1 MTGASIAAEIE
12 AALGEVARDTGDGV
26 FVVTLTEPS
35 TGPATPWSTTPPV
48 AGATHDVPA
57 MIGRFARSMIDGT
70 LIRATDKRVM
80 IAGTAPKPLTS
91 WTVTIAGQ
99 VHSIVNVMEMA
110 PAGVA
115 LYYEVQ
121 ARA

>member
-1 MTGASIAAEIE
+1 MSGASIAAEIE
-12 AALGEVARDTGDGV
+12 AALGEVARDVGSGT
-26 FVVTLTEPS
+26 FVVTLVEPS
-35 TGPATPWSTTPPV
+35 TGPTTPWSGTSVTP
-48 AGATHDVPA
+48 GASHEVPA
-57 MIGRFARSMIDGT
+57 MIGQFNRNMIDGT

-91 WTVTIAGQ
+91 WTVTIAGR
-99 VHSIVNVMEMA
+99 VHAIVSVDEIA
-110 PAGVA
+110 PSGVA

>member
-1 MTGASIAAEIE
+1 M
-12 AALGEVARDTGDGV
+12 V
-26 FVVTLTEPS
+26 
-35 TGPATPWSTTPPV
+35 
-48 AGATHDVPA
+48 
-57 MIGRFARSMIDGT
+57 GRFNRNMIDGT

-91 WTVTIAGQ
+91 WTVAIAGQ
-99 VHSIVNVMEMA
+99 AHAIVSVREVA
-110 PAGVA
+110 PSGVA